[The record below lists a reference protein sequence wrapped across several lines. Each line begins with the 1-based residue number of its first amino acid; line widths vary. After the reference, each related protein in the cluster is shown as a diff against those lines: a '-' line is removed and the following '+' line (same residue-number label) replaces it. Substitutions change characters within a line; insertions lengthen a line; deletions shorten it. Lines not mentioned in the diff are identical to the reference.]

1 MMSVNKERLRYLL
14 QAYIDDN
21 LNESEF
27 EELKSYLAE
36 TVIET
41 DLHEVIDE
49 LWAEVDVERPI
60 SVSSELIFQ
69 KIRNDPRVV
78 DHNTHQEQ
86 GNNAVF
92 RFPWRLTAGI
102 AAMLCIAF
110 SVFLYFEP
118 GILEG
123 NNEETT

>member
-27 EELKSYLAE
+27 EELKYYLAE
-36 TVIET
+36 TGVET

-49 LWAEVDVERPI
+49 LWAEVDVERPV

-69 KIRNDPRVV
+69 KIWNDPRVV
-78 DHNTHQEQ
+78 TNNSQQEQ
-86 GNNAVF
+86 SHTVF
-92 RFPWRLTAGI
+92 RFPWRMAAGI
-102 AAMLCIAF
+102 AAMLFIAF

-123 NNEETT
+123 NNEETTY